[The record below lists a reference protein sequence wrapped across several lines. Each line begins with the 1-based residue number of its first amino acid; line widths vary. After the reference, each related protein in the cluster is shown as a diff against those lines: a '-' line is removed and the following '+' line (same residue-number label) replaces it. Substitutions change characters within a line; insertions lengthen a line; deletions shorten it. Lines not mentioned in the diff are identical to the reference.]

1 MKALLIVLLSCGL
14 TFGMWGCAEKEP
26 APPAKPEKEAPEEMK
41 KKAEE
46 AKEKAEEKAEEAEE
60 GAGDVA
66 E

>member
-14 TFGMWGCAEKEP
+14 TFGMWGCAEKDPTPPEP
-26 APPAKPEKEAPEEMK
+26 TEEEAPEETP
-41 KKAEE
+41 EE
-46 AKEKAEEKAEEAEE
+46 APEDVEKAPEE